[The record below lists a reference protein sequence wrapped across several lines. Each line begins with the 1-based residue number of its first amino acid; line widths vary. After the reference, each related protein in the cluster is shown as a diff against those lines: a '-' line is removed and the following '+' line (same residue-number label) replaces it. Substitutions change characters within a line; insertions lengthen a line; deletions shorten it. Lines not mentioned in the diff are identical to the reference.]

1 MNADGRVAEPITD
14 EPSQRHARR
23 LLDRLVLGVAY
34 AVQWVRSKWST
45 HHEGRS

>member
-1 MNADGRVAEPITD
+1 MTADGRIVEPTTD

-23 LLDRLVLGVAY
+23 ALDRLVLGVAY
-34 AVQWVRSKWST
+34 AVQWVRSKWSS